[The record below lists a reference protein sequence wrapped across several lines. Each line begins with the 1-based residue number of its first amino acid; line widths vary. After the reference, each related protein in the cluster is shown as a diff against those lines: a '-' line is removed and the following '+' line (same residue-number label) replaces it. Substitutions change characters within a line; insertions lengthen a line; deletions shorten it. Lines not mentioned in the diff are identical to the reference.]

1 MPGQAQNLTQHKFIT
16 KAQENAN
23 SAADRAKA
31 AADAHAAAEKAAA
44 ALRAGIKTPEAK
56 AKGARFTPAVV
67 KPYLNTLN
75 AILADSKKVT
85 TPAQATAFLA
95 KLHPAL
101 PKFEQRHRQIMQ
113 GYVDFENSGEKTP
126 DNLAA
131 EKMLG
136 DAGNQAEAIDNEFMR
151 IEKFYAAA
159 KPDFQ
164 KFRDIFN

>member
-1 MPGQAQNLTQHKFIT
+1 
-16 KAQENAN
+16 
-23 SAADRAKA
+23 
-31 AADAHAAAEKAAA
+31 
-44 ALRAGIKTPEAK
+44 
-56 AKGARFTPAVV
+56 
-67 KPYLNTLN
+67 
-75 AILADSKKVT
+75 
-85 TPAQATAFLA
+85 
-95 KLHPAL
+95 
-101 PKFEQRHRQIMQ
+101 MQ

>member
-1 MPGQAQNLTQHKFIT
+1 MPGQAQNPIHHKFMT
-16 KAQENAN
+16 KAQENAD
-23 SAADRAKA
+23 SAAERAKV

-56 AKGARFTPAVV
+56 AKGARFTPDVV

-75 AILADSKKVT
+75 AILADSKRVT

-101 PKFEQRHRQIMQ
+101 PKFENRHKQIMQ

-126 DNLAA
+126 ANLAA
-131 EKMLG
+131 EKMLSE
-136 DAGNQAEAIDNEFMR
+136 AGNQAEAIDGEFAR
-151 IEKFYAAA
+151 IEKFYGAA
-159 KPDFQ
+159 KSDFQ